1 MKKNKIKIAC
11 VGIGAYA
18 LTLGTM
24 VTLDNWTEK
33 TSKHNELL
41 EIEMSVNALTDMV
54 QEDTHCGNLNEYS
67 TWYYLG
73 ELDKINGLIEELKNE

>member
-11 VGIGAYA
+11 VGIGVYA

-24 VTLDNWTEK
+24 VVLDNWMRK

-41 EIEMSVNALTDMV
+41 EIEMSVSALTDMV
-54 QEDTHCGNLNEYS
+54 QEDTHCGNLNKYS
-67 TWYYLG
+67 TWYYLD

>member
-1 MKKNKIKIAC
+1 MKKNKITIAS
-11 VGIGAYA
+11 VGVGVYA

-24 VTLDNWTEK
+24 VVLDNWIEK

-41 EIEMSVNALTDMV
+41 EIEMSVSALTDMV

-67 TWYYLG
+67 TWYYLD
-73 ELDKINGLIEELKNE
+73 ELDKINGLIKELKNE

>member
-1 MKKNKIKIAC
+1 MKKNKYIIVCA
-11 VGIGAYA
+11 GIGAYA
-18 LTLGTM
+18 FTLGTM

-41 EIEMSVNALTDMV
+41 GIEMSVNALTDMV

-67 TWYYLG
+67 TWYYLD
-73 ELDKINGLIEELKNE
+73 ELDKINGLIKELKNE